1 MENTNRS
8 KVLVTPRWRQ
18 RLGRLPK
25 WVTLRTALVAVTL
38 LAIAAGIGLNWDT
51 LIVLGIAP
59 WILGFLPCLTMC
71 LMGLCSKEFGF
82 GEHASNVASSSADS
96 TSRRGEPGQR

>member
-1 MENTNRS
+1 MKNTSSNGES
-8 KVLVTPRWRQ
+8 VTLRWRQ
-18 RLGRLPK
+18 ILGRLPK
-25 WVTLRTALVAVTL
+25 WVTLRTVLVALTL

-71 LMGLCSKEFGF
+71 LLGLCSKELGI
-82 GEHASNVASSSADS
+82 GEHASDVASSSADS
-96 TSRRGEPGQR
+96 ASRRGEPGRR